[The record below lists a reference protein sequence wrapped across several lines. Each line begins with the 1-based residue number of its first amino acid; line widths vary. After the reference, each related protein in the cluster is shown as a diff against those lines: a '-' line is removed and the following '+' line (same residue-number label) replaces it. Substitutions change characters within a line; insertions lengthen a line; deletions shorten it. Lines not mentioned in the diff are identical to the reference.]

1 MSEIIV
7 IGGGLTGL
15 SAAFELE
22 KQGLEYTLIEVKGR
36 LGGNIVSERRSGFVL
51 DGGPFILHRS
61 RPWPLLAELGLD
73 DAVYQVA
80 ALPGGA
86 EEIAFKDGTSTL
98 VDALMMRLK
107 RGRIITRMAV
117 STLGRIDQ
125 QYAVCL
131 ENGMVMNA
139 SALIITAP
147 ARHTERMFYSFQPE
161 ISQRLL
167 DYHYD
172 QITRVSL
179 GFHNGEIEPPGIG
192 PPDVGYAFGRWT
204 DSEHRTPPHHLL
216 VQIGLRYPLPQS
228 TPEALVA
235 EVLRVMRWP
244 QPVVS
249 RVDYWPESHSL
260 MHYSSEHL
268 ANVAAIEALLSPGA
282 TLAGSDYRA
291 SRFEDRMLHGQE
303 AAQKIAAHL
312 HRSGSRG

>member
-7 IGGGLTGL
+7 IGGGLTSL

-22 KQGLEYTLIEVKGR
+22 KQGLDYTLIEVKGR

-51 DGGPFILHRS
+51 DGGPFILRRS

-80 ALPGGA
+80 ALPDGA
-86 EEIAFKDGTSTL
+86 EQVAFKAGTHT
-98 VDALMMRLK
+98 VIDALSQRLK

-117 STLGRIDQ
+117 STLGQIDQ
-125 QYAVCL
+125 QFAVCL

-139 SALIITAP
+139 SALIVTAP
-147 ARHTERMFYSFQPE
+147 ARHAERMFYTFQPE

-167 DYHYD
+167 NHHYD

-179 GFHNGEIEPPGIG
+179 GFRRGEIEPPRIG

-204 DSEHRTPPHHLL
+204 DSEHRAPPDHLL
-216 VQIGLRYPLPQS
+216 IQVGLRYPLPQS
-228 TPEALVA
+228 TPEALIA

-260 MHYSSEHL
+260 MHYSSDHM
-268 ANVAAIEALLSPGA
+268 ANIAGIEALLPSGVA
-282 TLAGSDYRA
+282 LAGSDYRA

-303 AAQKIAAHL
+303 AAKKIAADLQHKA
-312 HRSGSRG
+312 RRG